1 MNLLDDATNQTFKFR
16 TKNRV
21 EINDEPKV
29 SEIIVTLY
37 LKNLW

>member
-37 LKNLW
+37 LKNL